1 MPQTAK
7 QFNKNTFRSSTTES
21 GMKIGTVSKE
31 TGIGIETLRFY
42 ERSGLLDEPLRTNS
56 GYRLYSHEVFDRL
69 AFIKQAQLLG
79 FTLDEIRQ
87 LIAEKRAGKSPC
99 SHVRDVVRRRL
110 SELDERMLEM
120 NRYRMELAS
129 ALEQWDQTGD
139 ADGHICGLIEGS
151 HLEHG
156 LVAENRPRAYPKN
169 RG

>member
-1 MPQTAK
+1 MQQTAK
-7 QFNKNTFRSSTTES
+7 QFNNNAFRSSTTES

-99 SHVRDVVRRRL
+99 SHVRDFVRRRL

-129 ALEQWDQTGD
+129 ALEQWDLTGD
-139 ADGHICGLIEGS
+139 TDGHICGLIEGS

-156 LVAENRPRAYPKN
+156 LEAENRLKAYPKN

>member
-7 QFNKNTFRSSTTES
+7 QLINNALSSSITES

-42 ERSGLLDEPLRTNS
+42 ERSGLLDEPLRTSS
-56 GYRLYSHEVFDRL
+56 GYRSYSHEVFERL

-87 LIAEKRAGKSPC
+87 LITEKRAGKSPC
-99 SHVRDVVRRRL
+99 SHVRDIVRRRL

-120 NRYRMELAS
+120 KRYRTELAS
-129 ALEQWDQTGD
+129 ALEQWDQVGD

-156 LVAENRPRAYPKN
+156 LETKN
-169 RG
+169 RLKHKSK